1 MRARDI
7 MTRPVYTVHPWTTVK
22 EAAAIAT
29 NHQITALPVVDE
41 DDKLVGLVSE
51 GDMLWHR
58 VPADPTAHVWRRPD
72 DAVSDPPGTVAD
84 VMTKTVIAMGG
95 GADPA
100 DLAQVMIDSDVR
112 SIPIVDGSTVVG
124 IVSRRDLLRT
134 IIRGDDILTAEIQH
148 RVDDYAGGI
157 RRWLVTVNDGVV
169 MISGAFHDDA
179 EQSVVKILARTVP
192 GVTAVHLDRT
202 SRTDDLRPASRPL
215 A

>member
-22 EAAAIAT
+22 EAARIAT

-41 DDKLVGLVSE
+41 DDKLIGMVSE
-51 GDMLWHR
+51 GDLLWHR
-58 VPADPTAHVWRRPD
+58 IPADPTAHEWRRPD
-72 DAVSDPPGTVAD
+72 DVAADPPGLVGE
-84 VMTKTVIAMGG
+84 VMTKSVITMGA

-100 DLAQVMIDSDVR
+100 DMAQVMVDSDVR

-134 IIRGDDILTAEIQH
+134 ITRDDDILTAEIQH

-157 RRWLVTVNDGVV
+157 RRWHVTVTDGVV
-169 MISGAFHDDA
+169 TISGAFHDDA
-179 EQSVVKILARTVP
+179 EQNVVKILATTLP
-192 GVTAVHLDRT
+192 GATAVHLHRT
-202 SRTDDLRPASRPL
+202 SQTDGIQSASRPL